1 MLKHYYGKLR
11 KCRKVLTRNRI

>member
-11 KCRKVLTRNRI
+11 KCRNILTINRS